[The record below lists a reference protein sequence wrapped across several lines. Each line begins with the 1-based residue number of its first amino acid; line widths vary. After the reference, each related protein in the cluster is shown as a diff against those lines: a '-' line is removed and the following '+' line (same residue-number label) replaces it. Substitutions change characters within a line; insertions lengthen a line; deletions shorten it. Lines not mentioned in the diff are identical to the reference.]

1 MDVEQSV
8 WDKMKADLSKV
19 TGERD
24 ANRGEVDKVKRD
36 GEKLIDDA
44 ATLQRTVDDQKKEIR
59 DLAKG
64 IASGAGSGSRSSSNG
79 DTDKPDRKPFTFT
92 GFFNTLWYYPQK
104 PPQSE

>member
-1 MDVEQSV
+1 MDVEQST
-8 WDKMKADLSKV
+8 WDKMKADLAKV

-24 ANRGEVDKVKRD
+24 TNRGEVDKVKRD

-64 IASGAGSGSRSSSNG
+64 IASGAASSSRSSSNG
-79 DTDKPDRKPFTFT
+79 DADKPDRKPFSI
-92 GFFNTLWYYPQK
+92 GRFFNQLWYYPQE
-104 PPQSE
+104 PPQGD